1 MEYKNEKND
10 IAHVNEVLPDNII
23 ILPIITRPIFPHL
36 MFPITFSGL
45 RFLEAIK
52 RAYEEENRLVG
63 LVLIEEKSENDIFKS
78 KLKRVGTVVKIH
90 NIAQVSTNTIQIV
103 VQGIKRFTYINDKED
118 SNYLRWN
125 IEYHEEPESLQDD
138 ELKAYML
145 GIMNSLKEI
154 FKFNP
159 MLQEELKILM
169 SQVSYDKPGIL
180 MDLIASTLKIENQ
193 YLQDLLEAFDLKIR
207 SRKLLT
213 LLKKEL
219 EITHLQNKIQKDIEE
234 KVSKQ
239 QKEYFLREQLKA
251 IKRELGIEKDDKVTE
266 LDAIQEKMKDLI
278 LSGEAKKIIDE
289 QIEKLNMLDTHSP
302 EFHVTRSYIQ
312 TIIDLPWGKYSKDN
326 TDIKKAKKILD
337 KDHYG
342 LNDVKEVILEFI
354 STIIKTEVVAGN
366 ILCLVGPPGVGKTSI
381 GKSIANAL
389 NRKFYRFSV
398 GGMRDEAEIK
408 GHRRTYIGA
417 MPGKIIDSLKRT
429 ETANPVIMLDEIDK
443 IGKSFQGDPASAL
456 LEVLD
461 PEQNKDFLDHYLDI
475 RFDLSK
481 ILFITTA
488 NQLDTIPQPLL
499 DRMEII
505 QLPGYILE
513 EKMEIAKRYL
523 IPNQMQNHGLSK
535 EEFTIAPKAV
545 EYIIDKY
552 AREAGV
558 RNLEKQIKKI
568 MRKAT
573 LKLIEGNESTVKIT
587 QANLEKF
594 LGKEV
599 FSEEELYK
607 KSIPGVVLG
616 LAWTSMGGAT
626 LYIEAAITSKGKGF
640 KQTGQLGSVMKE
652 SSEIAYSYIESL
664 TRKDENLKE
673 FFSENYIH
681 LHVPAGAVPKDG
693 PSAGI
698 TMALALYSLVKNK
711 PVKNKLAMTGEIT
724 LTGKVLPIGGLREK
738 VIAARRVGVYELI
751 VPKDNK
757 GDFERLP
764 DYIKEGISIHYADY
778 FEDVIKAAF

>member
-1 MEYKNEKND
+1 MDSKRDLTHINEILRTD
-10 IAHVNEVLPDNII
+10 ILII
-23 ILPIITRPIFPHL
+23 PIITRPIFPHL
-36 MFPITFSGL
+36 MFPITFSGVH
-45 RFLEAIK
+45 FIETIK
-52 RAYEEENRLVG
+52 KAFEEENRIVG
-63 LVLIEEKSENDIFKS
+63 LVLLEEKNDTNIFHS
-78 KLKRVGTVVKIH
+78 KLKKIGTVVKIH
-90 NIAQVSTNTIQIV
+90 SISQISSNTIQVV
-103 VQGIKRFTYINDKED
+103 VQGLKRFSFASEYLNSE
-118 SNYLRWN
+118 YLRWEVTYYN
-125 IEYHEEPESLQDD
+125 EPENEQDN

-154 FKFNP
+154 FKLNP
-159 MLQEELKILM
+159 ILQEELKILM
-169 SQVSYDKPGIL
+169 SQVSYDRPGVL
-180 MDLIASTLKIENQ
+180 MDLIASTLKIENEF
-193 YLQDLLEAFDLKIR
+193 LQDLLEAFDLKIR

-251 IKRELGIEKDDKVTE
+251 IKNELGIEKDDKTTE
-266 LDAIQEKMKDLI
+266 IEEIQEKI
-278 LSGEAKKIIDE
+278 KKIKLSQEAQKIIKE
-289 QIEKLNMLDTHSP
+289 QMDKLNILDPHSP

-312 TIIDLPWGKYSKDN
+312 TIIDLPWGVYSEDN
-326 TDIKKAKKILD
+326 IDIKKARKILD
-337 KDHYG
+337 KDHFG

-354 STIIKTEVVAGN
+354 STIIKTGNVSGN
-366 ILCLVGPPGVGKTSI
+366 ILCLSGPPGVGKTSI
-381 GKSIANAL
+381 GKSIASAL
-389 NRKFYRFSV
+389 NRKFYRFSL

-417 MPGKIIDSLKRT
+417 MPGKIIDSLKRV
-429 ETANPVIMLDEIDK
+429 ETSNPVIMLDEIDK

-461 PEQNKDFLDHYLDI
+461 PEQNSDFLDHYLDI

-488 NQLDTIPQPLL
+488 NQLDTIPRPLL

-513 EKMEIAKRYL
+513 EKMEIAKQYL
-523 IPNQMQNHGLSK
+523 IPNQMRNHGLKK
-535 EEFTIAPKAV
+535 EEFNINSRAIEK
-545 EYIIDKY
+545 IINGY

-573 LKLIEGNESTVKIT
+573 LKLTETNEKLIKVTNK
-587 QANLEKF
+587 NLEDF
-594 LGKEV
+594 LGMEI
-599 FSEEELYK
+599 FSQEELYNK
-607 KSIPGVVLG
+607 PLPGVVLG

-626 LYIEAAITSKGKGF
+626 LYIEAVVISSGKGF

-664 TRKDENLKE
+664 IRKDEKLNK
-673 FFSENYIH
+673 FFSENFIH
-681 LHVPAGAVPKDG
+681 LHVPTGAVPKDG

-698 TMALALYSLVKNK
+698 TMALALYSLAKNK
-711 PVKNKLAMTGEIT
+711 AIKEKIAMTGEIT

-738 VIAARRVGVYELI
+738 VIAARRVGIYELI
-751 VPKDNK
+751 VPKDNRR
-757 GDFERLP
+757 DFERLP
-764 DYIKEGISIHYADY
+764 DYIKEGVTIHYAD
-778 FEDVIKAAF
+778 FFDDVIKVAFNN